1 MLLVALLGEA
11 RVQTFGS
18 TSYGLSTANA
28 TYRLADGSSLVLTQS
43 RYALGDGPVYQGG
56 IAPMH
61 PAAKDAPVD
70 DAVKAAAEWAA
81 ANSPQ
86 CRSGQPKP
94 SL

>member
-1 MLLVALLGEA
+1 
-11 RVQTFGS
+11 
-18 TSYGLSTANA
+18 
-28 TYRLADGSSLVLTQS
+28 
-43 RYALGDGPVYQGG
+43 VYQGG